1 LSSQFTMPLLY
12 AFIKR
17 RFRVVLTQKSFFI
30 FQLAQPLIWLL
41 TYGLSIN
48 NALSKAF
55 EEILGTN
62 FLAFEALGLPML
74 FSISFPLANSLNMSL
89 EFSLGSPRIIRLLSS
104 HDWRA
109 SFILADV
116 AVYAI
121 LSLLALFEL
130 LVISFPFGFPY
141 SFSLIGFLSVVLV
154 IFLSVL
160 FTYSL
165 AIVLSK
171 VLLSVSSYVSLLLL
185 PFFLFSG
192 IYYPVMYLPRLELL
206 ISAVIP
212 YSHAIA
218 IIRYFLLGYKASQ
231 LGAIWSGL
239 FNPITQIA
247 LSLTYLI
254 LFSFILLVLA
264 SRLLDKLGTREVLF

>member
-1 LSSQFTMPLLY
+1 MNSNFTIRLSYS
-12 AFIKR
+12 FIKR
-17 RFRVVLTQKSFFI
+17 RFRVLFTQKSFFM
-30 FQLAQPLIWLL
+30 FQLVQPLIWLL
-41 TYGLSIN
+41 TYGLSFN
-48 NALSKAF
+48 NALNKAF
-55 EEILGTN
+55 VEILGTN

-89 EFSLGSPRIIRLLSS
+89 EFSLGSPRIIRLLSPNG
-104 HDWRA
+104 WRV

-116 AVYAI
+116 VVYVI

-130 LVISFPFGFPY
+130 VVISLPFGFPY
-141 SFSLIGFLSVVLV
+141 SFTPIGVLGVVFV
-154 IFLSVL
+154 VFLSVL

-165 AIVLSK
+165 AIVLSR
-171 VLLSVSSYVSLLLL
+171 VLFSFSSYVSLLLL

-192 IYYPVMYLPRLELL
+192 IYYPVMYLPRPELV
-206 ISAVIP
+206 ISSVIP

-231 LGAIWSGL
+231 LEAIWSGL
-239 FNPITQIA
+239 FNPVTQLT

-254 LFSFILLVLA
+254 LFSVIMLVLA
-264 SRLLDKLGTREVLF
+264 SRLLDKLDTREVAF